1 MKLDTNFV
9 KISVIFV
16 SLFLFSVPLMSQGT
30 VIVNEILSPDNIVIF
45 YVGDF
50 DFDDASGNP
59 RIFEYQLSASSYPQ
73 TVKIIFAMNATVP
86 TLGLNNTELLYA
98 ETEEFEFFAP
108 IRISSQQMDRNTDEI
123 RDVNGKPVP
132 FNVPDDN
139 IRDIGDVDPKLK
151 DDLIK
156 AVTESGKLPA
166 GVYVFT
172 FLVESSTASSVN
184 NPFEIKIMEISNPTT
199 LDLVSPGSYLE
210 EEVEIFTLF
219 PIFQW
224 ESTGCEYFI
233 RVSEYDA
240 AVHSSVEEALNDI
253 SNLPFPDDGGYYGG
267 DGGEGLQSTSLQYPL
282 SGAKLLEY
290 GKTYVWS
297 VKKVCV
303 TTAGDEERN
312 SDIFAFKIPDIT
324 GEDEGTEGISGVITD
339 PVISSLQ
346 TLLGDTFDALF
357 TGDGELAGYTQVT
370 TILLNGETATAEAVS
385 ELAELYL
392 SGEVTAIQIEIQ

>member
-1 MKLDTNFV
+1 MKLDTNFI

-16 SLFLFSVPLMSQGT
+16 SLFLFSVPLMGQGT

-50 DFDDASGNP
+50 DFNDAKGSP
-59 RIFEYQLSASSYPQ
+59 RIFEYELSATQFPQ
-73 TVKIIFAMNATVP
+73 TVKITFAMNATVP
-86 TLGLNNTELLYA
+86 SLGLNNTELLFA
-98 ETEEFEFFAP
+98 ETDEFTFLAP
-108 IRISSQQMDRNTDEI
+108 IRISNRQMDRNTDEI
-123 RDVNGKPVP
+123 RDINNDPVI
-132 FNVPDDN
+132 FGVPTVK
-139 IRDIGDVDPKLK
+139 DIGDVDPDLK
-151 DDLIK
+151 DKLIK
-156 AVTESGKLPA
+156 DVTESGKLPA
-166 GVYVFT
+166 GTYVFT

-210 EEVEIFTLF
+210 DEVEVFTLF

-240 AVHSSVEEALNDI
+240 AVHSSVEEALNDV

-267 DGGEGLQSTSLQYPL
+267 DDGEGLQSTSLQYPL
-282 SGAKLLEY
+282 SGAKLLEF

-312 SDIFAFKIPDIT
+312 SDIFAFKIPNIS
-324 GEDEGTEGISGVITD
+324 GEDEDTDGTGGVITD

-346 TLLGDTFDALF
+346 TLLGDVFDALF
-357 TGDGELAGYTQVT
+357 TGDGELAGYTEVAN
-370 TILLNGETATAEAVS
+370 ILLNGETATAEVLR
-385 ELAELYL
+385 ELAERYL
-392 SGEVTAIQIEIQ
+392 SGEVTAIQFEIQ